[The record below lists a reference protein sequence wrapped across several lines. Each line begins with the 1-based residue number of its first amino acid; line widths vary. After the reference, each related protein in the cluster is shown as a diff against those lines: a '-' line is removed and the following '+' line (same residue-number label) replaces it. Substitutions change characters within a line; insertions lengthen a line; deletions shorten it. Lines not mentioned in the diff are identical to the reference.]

1 MNIFIKTKSYLK
13 RYGALNLLR
22 KVTEK
27 ASRGFDVSEEFS
39 CENLTDEELLK
50 QRNYKFLYSPVISI
64 VMPVYNPDDR
74 YFRQTLNSIKNQSY
88 ENWQLCIGD
97 AGNNKKN
104 KILEE
109 IFGNDDRVKYLDIP
123 VNYGISGNSNKALE
137 LATGEYI
144 GLMDHDDILT
154 SDALFMVVS
163 KINEGYDIVYTD
175 EDKTDENLNRYFS
188 VYRKPDFNLNLFL
201 SNNYMCHFTVISKK
215 IISEAGNFRSEYD
228 GAQDY
233 DLFLRCIEKT
243 DRIGHVN
250 KVLYHWRTVG
260 SSTSGNPFNKE
271 YAFDAGKRALQD
283 YILRNNIKGVKVAQ
297 MEDPGY
303 YRIRCGRKGN
313 LSLSMVVNGAIT
325 NEDSDYYLVL
335 DENMKIS
342 SSDIDKM
349 LKRAYFTGADIVV
362 PKIIRNGRYEYNG
375 RAYTGN
381 GYTPSLKGKRE
392 WYKGQSNLGIL
403 NMDVNIV
410 PVKGILIRKKL
421 YDKYINHKGRYIC
434 NLKGSFKGV
443 KMVYAPESVISK

>member
-1 MNIFIKTKSYLK
+1 MNIFTKTKSYLK
-13 RYGALNLLR
+13 RYGALNLIR
-22 KVTEK
+22 KVMEK
-27 ASRGFDVSEEFS
+27 ASRGFDISEEFV

-50 QRNYKFLYSPVISI
+50 QRNYKFSHSPVISI

-109 IFGNDDRVKYLDIP
+109 VFGNDDRVKYLDIP

-137 LATGEYI
+137 LATGGYI

-154 SDALFMVVS
+154 SDALFMIVS
-163 KINEGYDIVYTD
+163 KLNEGYDIVYTD

-260 SSTSGNPFNKE
+260 GSTSGNPFNKE

-303 YRIRCGRKGN
+303 YRIRCGRKGK
-313 LSLSMVVNGAIT
+313 LSLSMVVDGIIT
-325 NEDSDYYLVL
+325 NYCSDYYLL
-335 DENMKIS
+335 IDENMKIS

>member
-13 RYGALNLLR
+13 RYGALNLIR
-22 KVTEK
+22 KVMEK
-27 ASRGFDVSEEFS
+27 ASRGFDISEEFT

-50 QRNYKFLYSPVISI
+50 QRNYKFSHSPVISI

-109 IFGNDDRVKYLDIP
+109 VFGNDDRVKYLDIP

-137 LATGEYI
+137 LATGGYI

-154 SDALFMVVS
+154 SDALFMIVS
-163 KINEGYDIVYTD
+163 KLNEGYDIVYTD

-188 VYRKPDFNLNLFL
+188 VYRKPDFNLNLLL
-201 SNNYMCHFTVISKK
+201 SNNYMCLFTVISKK

-260 SSTSGNPFNKE
+260 ASTSGNPFNKE

-303 YRIRCGRKGN
+303 YRIRCGRKGK
-313 LSLSMVVNGAIT
+313 LSLSMVVDGTIT
-325 NEDSDYYLVL
+325 NDGSDYYLVL

-381 GYTPSLKGKRE
+381 DTHHPLKEKESGTRDS
-392 WYKGQSNLGIL
+392 QIL
-403 NMDVNIV
+403 AYLIWML
-410 PVKGILIRKKL
+410 ILFRRKVFL
-421 YDKYINHKGRYIC
+421 
-434 NLKGSFKGV
+434 
-443 KMVYAPESVISK
+443 

>member
-1 MNIFIKTKSYLK
+1 MNIFTKTKSYLK
-13 RYGALNLLR
+13 RYGALNLIR

-27 ASRGFDVSEEFS
+27 ASRGFDISEEFT

-50 QRNYKFLYSPVISI
+50 QRNYKFLHSPVISI
-64 VMPVYNPDDR
+64 VMPVYDPDDR

-109 IFGNDDRVKYLDIP
+109 VFGNDDRVKYLDIP

-137 LATGEYI
+137 LATGGYI

-154 SDALFMVVS
+154 SDALFMIVS
-163 KINEGYDIVYTD
+163 KLNKGYDIVYTD

-188 VYRKPDFNLNLFL
+188 AYRKPDFNLNLLL

-215 IISEAGNFRSEYD
+215 IIEEAGNFRSEYD

-243 DRIGHVN
+243 DKIGHVN

-260 SSTSGNPFNKE
+260 GSTSGNPFNKE

-283 YILRNNIKGVKVAQ
+283 YILRNDIKGVKVAQ

-303 YRIRCGRKGN
+303 YRIRCGRKGK
-313 LSLSMVVNGAIT
+313 LSLCMVVDGVIT
-325 NEDSDYYLVL
+325 NETCDYYLVL
-335 DENMKIS
+335 DGKMKIS

-362 PKIIRNGRYEYNG
+362 PKIVRNGRYEYNG

-392 WYKGQSNLGIL
+392 WYKGQSNLGVL

>member
-13 RYGALNLLR
+13 RYGVLNLLR
-22 KVTEK
+22 KITEK
-27 ASRGFDVSEEFS
+27 ASRGLDISEEFA

-303 YRIRCGRKGN
+303 YRIRCGRKGK

-362 PKIIRNGRYEYNG
+362 PKIIKNGRYEYNG

>member
-13 RYGALNLLR
+13 RYGALNLIR

-27 ASRGFDVSEEFS
+27 ASRGFDISEEFA

-50 QRNYKFLYSPVISI
+50 QRNYKFLHNPVISI

-74 YFRQTLNSIKNQSY
+74 YFKQTLNSIKNQTY

-137 LATGEYI
+137 LATGGYI

-154 SDALFMVVS
+154 SDALFMIVS
-163 KINEGYDIVYTD
+163 KLNEGYDIVYTD
-175 EDKTDENLNRYFS
+175 EDKTDENLSRYFS
-188 VYRKPDFNLNLFL
+188 AYRKPDFNLNLFL

-215 IISEAGNFRSEYD
+215 IIEEAGNFRSEYD

-260 SSTSGNPFNKE
+260 GSTSGNPFNKE

-303 YRIRCGRKGN
+303 YRIRCGRKGK
-313 LSLSMVVNGAIT
+313 LSLSMVVDGAIT
-325 NEDSDYYLVL
+325 NEGSDYYLVL

-342 SSDIDKM
+342 SSDVDKM

-381 GYTPSLKGKRE
+381 GYTPSLKGKRA

-421 YDKYINHKGRYIC
+421 YDKYMNYKGRYIC

>member
-13 RYGALNLLR
+13 RYGVLNLIR

-27 ASRGFDVSEEFS
+27 ASRGFDISEEFV

-50 QRNYKFLYSPVISI
+50 QRNYKFLHSPVISI

-109 IFGNDDRVKYLDIP
+109 VFGNDDRVKYLDIP

-154 SDALFMVVS
+154 SDALFMIVS
-163 KINEGYDIVYTD
+163 KLNEGYDIVYTD

-243 DRIGHVN
+243 DRIGHIN

-303 YRIRCGRKGN
+303 YRIRCGRKGK
-313 LSLSMVVNGAIT
+313 LSLSMVVDGTIT
-325 NEDSDYYLVL
+325 NDDSDYYLVL

-410 PVKGILIRKKL
+410 PAKGILIRKKL

>member
-1 MNIFIKTKSYLK
+1 MNIFTKTKSYLK
-13 RYGALNLLR
+13 RYGALNLIR
-22 KVTEK
+22 KVMEK
-27 ASRGFDVSEEFS
+27 ASRGFDISEEFT

-50 QRNYKFLYSPVISI
+50 QRNYKFSHSPVISI

-109 IFGNDDRVKYLDIP
+109 VFGNDDRVKYLDIP

-137 LATGEYI
+137 LATGGYI

-154 SDALFMVVS
+154 SDALFMIVS
-163 KINEGYDIVYTD
+163 KLNEGYDIVYTD

-260 SSTSGNPFNKE
+260 ASTSGNPFNKE

-303 YRIRCGRKGN
+303 YRIRCGRKEK
-313 LSLSMVVNGAIT
+313 LSLSMVVDGTIT
-325 NEDSDYYLVL
+325 NDGSDYYLVL

-410 PVKGILIRKKL
+410 PAKGILIRKNCT
-421 YDKYINHKGRYIC
+421 INTLIIRADISVT
-434 NLKGSFKGV
+434 LKAVLKV
-443 KMVYAPESVISK
+443 

>member
-1 MNIFIKTKSYLK
+1 MNIFTKTKSYLK
-13 RYGALNLLR
+13 RYGALNLIR
-22 KVTEK
+22 KVMEK
-27 ASRGFDVSEEFS
+27 ASRGFDISEEFT

-50 QRNYKFLYSPVISI
+50 QRNYKFSHSPVISI

-109 IFGNDDRVKYLDIP
+109 VFGNDDRVKYLDIP

-154 SDALFMVVS
+154 SDALFMIVS
-163 KINEGYDIVYTD
+163 KLNEGYDIVYTD

-260 SSTSGNPFNKE
+260 GSTSGNPFNKE

-303 YRIRCGRKGN
+303 YRIRCGRKGK
-313 LSLSMVVNGAIT
+313 LSLSMVVDGTIT
-325 NEDSDYYLVL
+325 NDGSDYYLVL

-410 PVKGILIRKKL
+410 PAKGILIRKNCT
-421 YDKYINHKGRYIC
+421 INTLIIRADISVT
-434 NLKGSFKGV
+434 LKAVLK
-443 KMVYAPESVISK
+443 A

>member
-1 MNIFIKTKSYLK
+1 MNIFTKTKSYLK
-13 RYGALNLLR
+13 RYGALNLIR
-22 KVTEK
+22 KVMEK
-27 ASRGFDVSEEFS
+27 ASRGFDISEEFT

-50 QRNYKFLYSPVISI
+50 QRNYKFSHSPVISI

-109 IFGNDDRVKYLDIP
+109 VFGNDDRVKYLDIP

-137 LATGEYI
+137 LATGGYI

-154 SDALFMVVS
+154 SDALFMIVS
-163 KINEGYDIVYTD
+163 KLNEGYDIVYTD

-260 SSTSGNPFNKE
+260 ASTSGNPFNKE

-303 YRIRCGRKGN
+303 YRIRCGK
-313 LSLSMVVNGAIT
+313 LSLSMVVDGTIT
-325 NEDSDYYLVL
+325 NDGSDYYLVL

-362 PKIIRNGRYEYNG
+362 PKIIKNGRYEYNG

-410 PVKGILIRKKL
+410 PAKGILIRKKL

>member
-1 MNIFIKTKSYLK
+1 MNIFTKTKSYLK
-13 RYGALNLLR
+13 RYGALNLIR

-27 ASRGFDVSEEFS
+27 ASRGFDISEEFA

-50 QRNYKFLYSPVISI
+50 QRNYKFLHSPVISI

-109 IFGNDDRVKYLDIP
+109 VFGNDDRVKYLDIP

-154 SDALFMVVS
+154 SDALFMIVS
-163 KINEGYDIVYTD
+163 KLNKGYDIVYTD

-188 VYRKPDFNLNLFL
+188 AYRKPDFNLNLLL

-215 IISEAGNFRSEYD
+215 IIEEAGNFRSEYD

-243 DRIGHVN
+243 DKIGHVN

-260 SSTSGNPFNKE
+260 GSTSGNPFNKE

-283 YILRNNIKGVKVAQ
+283 YILRNDIKGVKVAQ

-303 YRIRCGRKGN
+303 YRIRCGRKGK
-313 LSLSMVVNGAIT
+313 LSLCMVVDGVIT
-325 NEDSDYYLVL
+325 NETCDYYLVL
-335 DENMKIS
+335 DGKMKIS

-362 PKIIRNGRYEYNG
+362 PKIVRNGRYEYNG

-392 WYKGQSNLGIL
+392 WYKGQSNLGVL

>member
-13 RYGALNLLR
+13 RYGALNLIR

-27 ASRGFDVSEEFS
+27 ASRGFDISEEFA

-50 QRNYKFLYSPVISI
+50 QRNYKFLNSPVISI

-154 SDALFMVVS
+154 SDALFMIVS
-163 KINEGYDIVYTD
+163 KLNEGYDIVYTD

-188 VYRKPDFNLNLFL
+188 AYRKPDFNLNLFL

-215 IISEAGNFRSEYD
+215 IIEEAGNFRSEYD

-260 SSTSGNPFNKE
+260 GSTSGNPFNKE

-303 YRIRCGRKGN
+303 YRIRCGRKGK
-313 LSLSMVVNGAIT
+313 LSLSMVVDGAIT
-325 NEDSDYYLVL
+325 NEGSDYYLVL

-342 SSDIDKM
+342 SSDVDKM

-381 GYTPSLKGKRE
+381 GYTPSLKGKRA

-421 YDKYINHKGRYIC
+421 YDKYMNYKGRYIC

-443 KMVYAPESVISK
+443 KMVYAPESIISK

>member
-13 RYGALNLLR
+13 RYGALNLIR

-27 ASRGFDVSEEFS
+27 ASRGFDISEEFA

-50 QRNYKFLYSPVISI
+50 QRNYKFLHNPVISI

-74 YFRQTLNSIKNQSY
+74 YFKQTLNSIKNQSY

-154 SDALFMVVS
+154 SDALFMIVS
-163 KINEGYDIVYTD
+163 KLNEGYDIVYTD

-188 VYRKPDFNLNLFL
+188 AYRKPDFNLNLFL

-215 IISEAGNFRSEYD
+215 IIEEAGNFRSEYD

-260 SSTSGNPFNKE
+260 GSTSGNPFNKE

-303 YRIRCGRKGN
+303 YRIRCGRKGK
-313 LSLSMVVNGAIT
+313 LSLSMVVDGAIT
-325 NEDSDYYLVL
+325 NEGSDYYLVL

-381 GYTPSLKGKRE
+381 GYTPSLKGKRA

-421 YDKYINHKGRYIC
+421 YDKYMNYKGRYIC

>member
-1 MNIFIKTKSYLK
+1 MNIFTKTKSYLK
-13 RYGALNLLR
+13 RYGALNLIR

-27 ASRGFDVSEEFS
+27 ASRGFDISEEFA

-50 QRNYKFLYSPVISI
+50 QRNYKFLHSPVISI

-137 LATGEYI
+137 LATGGYI

-154 SDALFMVVS
+154 SDALFMIVS
-163 KINEGYDIVYTD
+163 KLNEGYDIVYTD
-175 EDKTDENLNRYFS
+175 EDKTDEKLSRYFS
-188 VYRKPDFNLNLFL
+188 AYRKPDFNFNLFL

-260 SSTSGNPFNKE
+260 GSTSGNPFNKE

-362 PKIIRNGRYEYNG
+362 PKIIKNGRYEYNG

>member
-13 RYGALNLLR
+13 RYGALNLIR
-22 KVTEK
+22 KVMEK
-27 ASRGFDVSEEFS
+27 ASRGFDISEEFT

-50 QRNYKFLYSPVISI
+50 QRNYKFLHSPVISI
-64 VMPVYNPDDR
+64 VMPVYDPDDR

-109 IFGNDDRVKYLDIP
+109 VFGNDDRVKYLDIP

-154 SDALFMVVS
+154 SDALFMIVS
-163 KINEGYDIVYTD
+163 KLNEGYDIVYTD

-260 SSTSGNPFNKE
+260 GSTSGNPFNKE

-303 YRIRCGRKGN
+303 YRIRCGRKGK
-313 LSLSMVVNGAIT
+313 LSLSMVVDGTIT
-325 NEDSDYYLVL
+325 NDGSDYYLVL

-349 LKRAYFTGADIVV
+349 LKRAYFTGAVILVSSV
-362 PKIIRNGRYEYNG
+362 SYYLRNNYIG

-410 PVKGILIRKKL
+410 PAKGILIRKKL

>member
-13 RYGALNLLR
+13 RYGALNLIR
-22 KVTEK
+22 KVMEK
-27 ASRGFDVSEEFS
+27 ASRGFDISEEFV

-109 IFGNDDRVKYLDIP
+109 VFGNDDRVKYLDIP

-154 SDALFMVVS
+154 SDALFMIVS
-163 KINEGYDIVYTD
+163 KLNEGYDIVYTD

-260 SSTSGNPFNKE
+260 GSTSGNPFNKE

-303 YRIRCGRKGN
+303 YRIRCGRKGK
-313 LSLSMVVNGAIT
+313 LSLSMVVDGTIT
-325 NEDSDYYLVL
+325 NDGSDYYLVL

-381 GYTPSLKGKRE
+381 GYTPSLKEKE
-392 WYKGQSNLGIL
+392 SGIR
-403 NMDVNIV
+403 DSQ
-410 PVKGILIRKKL
+410 ILAYLIWMLILFQRKVFL
-421 YDKYINHKGRYIC
+421 
-434 NLKGSFKGV
+434 
-443 KMVYAPESVISK
+443 

>member
-1 MNIFIKTKSYLK
+1 MNFFIKTKSYLK
-13 RYGALNLLR
+13 RYGALNLIR
-22 KVTEK
+22 KVMEK
-27 ASRGFDVSEEFS
+27 ASRGFDVSDEFA

-50 QRNYKFLYSPVISI
+50 QRNYKFLHSPVISI

-109 IFGNDDRVKYLDIP
+109 VFGNDDRVKYLDIP

-137 LATGEYI
+137 LATGGYI

-154 SDALFMVVS
+154 SDALFMIVS
-163 KINEGYDIVYTD
+163 KLNEGYDIVYTD

-250 KVLYHWRTVG
+250 KVLYHWRTVD

-303 YRIRCGRKGN
+303 YRIRCGRKGK

-362 PKIIRNGRYEYNG
+362 PKITKNGRYEYNG

-410 PVKGILIRKKL
+410 PAKGILIRKKL

>member
-13 RYGALNLLR
+13 RYGALKLIR

-27 ASRGFDVSEEFS
+27 ASRSFDISEDFS
-39 CENLTDEELLK
+39 CENLTDEELLR
-50 QRNYKFLYSPVISI
+50 QRNYNFLYNPVISI

-74 YFRQTLNSIKNQSY
+74 YFKQTLNSIKNQSY

-97 AGNNKKN
+97 AGDNKK
-104 KILEE
+104 KKVLDE
-109 IFGNDDRVKYLDIP
+109 IFGADERVKYLDIP

-154 SDALFMVVS
+154 SDALFMIVS
-163 KINEGYDIVYTD
+163 KLNEGYDIVYTD
-175 EDKTDENLNRYFS
+175 EDKTDENLSRYFS
-188 VYRKPDFNLNLFL
+188 AYRKPDFNLNLFL

-215 IISEAGNFRSEYD
+215 IIEEAGNFRSEYD

-243 DRIGHVN
+243 DKIGHVN

-260 SSTSGNPFNKE
+260 GSTSGNPFNKE

-303 YRIRCGRKGN
+303 YRIRCGRKGK
-313 LSLSMVVNGAIT
+313 LSLCMVVDGVIT
-325 NEDSDYYLVL
+325 NEACDYYLVL
-335 DENMKIS
+335 DGNMKIS

-362 PKIIRNGRYEYNG
+362 PKIVRNGRYEYNG

-392 WYKGQSNLGIL
+392 WYKGQSNLGVL

-410 PVKGILIRKKL
+410 PVKGILISKKL
-421 YDKYINHKGRYIC
+421 YDKYMNYKGRYIC
-434 NLKGSFKGV
+434 NLKGSFKGI

>member
-13 RYGALNLLR
+13 RYGALNLIR
-22 KVTEK
+22 KVMEK
-27 ASRGFDVSEEFS
+27 ASRGFDVSEEFA

-50 QRNYKFLYSPVISI
+50 QRNYKFLHSPVISI

-74 YFRQTLNSIKNQSY
+74 YFKQTLNSIKNQTY

-154 SDALFMVVS
+154 SDALFMIVS
-163 KINEGYDIVYTD
+163 KLNEGYDIVYTD

-188 VYRKPDFNLNLFL
+188 AYRKPDFNLNLFL

-215 IISEAGNFRSEYD
+215 IIEEAGNFRSEYD

-260 SSTSGNPFNKE
+260 GSTSGNPFNKE

-303 YRIRCGRKGN
+303 YRIRCGRKGK
-313 LSLSMVVNGAIT
+313 LSLSMVVDGAIT
-325 NEDSDYYLVL
+325 NEGSDYYLVL

-381 GYTPSLKGKRE
+381 GYTPSLKGKRA

-421 YDKYINHKGRYIC
+421 YDKYMNYKGRYIC

>member
-13 RYGALNLLR
+13 RYGALNLIR

-27 ASRGFDVSEEFS
+27 ASRGFDISEEFA

-50 QRNYKFLYSPVISI
+50 QRNYKFLHNPVISI

-74 YFRQTLNSIKNQSY
+74 YFKQTLNSIKNQTY

-154 SDALFMVVS
+154 SDALFMIVS
-163 KINEGYDIVYTD
+163 KLNEGYDIVYTD

-188 VYRKPDFNLNLFL
+188 AYRKPDFNLNLFL

-215 IISEAGNFRSEYD
+215 IIEEAGNFRSEYD

-260 SSTSGNPFNKE
+260 GSTSGNPFNKE

-303 YRIRCGRKGN
+303 YRIRCGRKGK
-313 LSLSMVVNGAIT
+313 LSLSMVVDGAIT
-325 NEDSDYYLVL
+325 NEGSDYYLVL
-335 DENMKIS
+335 DKNMKIS

-381 GYTPSLKGKRE
+381 GYTPSLKGKRA

-421 YDKYINHKGRYIC
+421 YDKYMNYKGRYIC
-434 NLKGSFKGV
+434 NLKGRFKGV

>member
-13 RYGALNLLR
+13 RYGVLNLIR
-22 KVTEK
+22 KVMEK
-27 ASRGFDVSEEFS
+27 ASRGFDISEEFV

-50 QRNYKFLYSPVISI
+50 QRNYKFLHSPVISI

-109 IFGNDDRVKYLDIP
+109 VFGNDDRVKYLDIP

-137 LATGEYI
+137 LATGGYI

-154 SDALFMVVS
+154 SDALFMIVS
-163 KINEGYDIVYTD
+163 KLNEGYDIVYTD

-303 YRIRCGRKGN
+303 YRIRCGRKGK

-362 PKIIRNGRYEYNG
+362 PKIIKNGRYEYNG

>member
-13 RYGALNLLR
+13 RYGALNLIR

-27 ASRGFDVSEEFS
+27 ASRGFDISEEFA

-50 QRNYKFLYSPVISI
+50 QRNYKFLHNPVISI

-74 YFRQTLNSIKNQSY
+74 YFKQTLNSIKNQTY

-137 LATGEYI
+137 LVTGEYI

-154 SDALFMVVS
+154 SDALFMIVS
-163 KINEGYDIVYTD
+163 KLNEGYDIVYTD

-188 VYRKPDFNLNLFL
+188 AYRKPDFNLNLFL

-215 IISEAGNFRSEYD
+215 IIEEAGNFRSEYD

-260 SSTSGNPFNKE
+260 GSTSGNPFNKE

-303 YRIRCGRKGN
+303 YRIRCGRKGK
-313 LSLSMVVNGAIT
+313 LSLSMVVDGAIT
-325 NEDSDYYLVL
+325 NEGSDYYLVL

-381 GYTPSLKGKRE
+381 GYTPSLKGKRA

-421 YDKYINHKGRYIC
+421 YDKYMNYKGRYIC

>member
-13 RYGALNLLR
+13 RYGALNLIR

-27 ASRGFDVSEEFS
+27 ASRGFDISEEFA

-50 QRNYKFLYSPVISI
+50 QRNYKFLHNPVISI

-74 YFRQTLNSIKNQSY
+74 YFKQTLNSIKNQTY

-109 IFGNDDRVKYLDIP
+109 IFGNDNRVKYLDIP

-154 SDALFMVVS
+154 SDALFMIVS
-163 KINEGYDIVYTD
+163 KLNEGYDIVYTD

-188 VYRKPDFNLNLFL
+188 AYRKPDFNLNLFL

-215 IISEAGNFRSEYD
+215 IIEEAGNFRSEYD

-260 SSTSGNPFNKE
+260 GSTSGNPFNKE
-271 YAFDAGKRALQD
+271 YAFDAGKRTLQD

-303 YRIRCGRKGN
+303 YRIRCGRKGK
-313 LSLSMVVNGAIT
+313 LSLSMVVDGAIT

-381 GYTPSLKGKRE
+381 GYTPSLKGKRA

-421 YDKYINHKGRYIC
+421 YDKYMNYKGRYIC

>member
-13 RYGALNLLR
+13 RYGALNLIR

-27 ASRGFDVSEEFS
+27 ASRGFDISEEFA

-50 QRNYKFLYSPVISI
+50 QRNYKFLHSPVISI

-74 YFRQTLNSIKNQSY
+74 YFRQTLNSIKNQTY

-154 SDALFMVVS
+154 SDALFMIVS
-163 KINEGYDIVYTD
+163 KLNEGYDIVYTD

-188 VYRKPDFNLNLFL
+188 AYRKPDFNLNLFL

-215 IISEAGNFRSEYD
+215 IIEEAGNFRSEYD

-260 SSTSGNPFNKE
+260 GSTSGNPFNKE

-283 YILRNNIKGVKVAQ
+283 YILRNNIKGIKVAQ

-303 YRIRCGRKGN
+303 YRIRCGRKGK
-313 LSLSMVVNGAIT
+313 LSLSMVVDGAIT
-325 NEDSDYYLVL
+325 NEGSDYYLVL
-335 DENMKIS
+335 DKNMKIS

-381 GYTPSLKGKRE
+381 GYTPSLKGKRA

-421 YDKYINHKGRYIC
+421 YDKYMNYKGRYIC
-434 NLKGSFKGV
+434 NLKGGFKGV

>member
-13 RYGALNLLR
+13 RYGALKLIR

-27 ASRGFDVSEEFS
+27 ASRSFDISEDFS
-39 CENLTDEELLK
+39 CENLTDEELLR
-50 QRNYKFLYSPVISI
+50 QRNYKFLYSPIISI

-74 YFRQTLNSIKNQSY
+74 YFKQTLNSIKNQSY

-97 AGNNKKN
+97 AGDNKKK
-104 KILEE
+104 KILDE
-109 IFGNDDRVKYLDIP
+109 IFGTDERVKYLDIP

-154 SDALFMVVS
+154 SDALFMIVS
-163 KINEGYDIVYTD
+163 KLNEGYDIVYTD
-175 EDKTDENLNRYFS
+175 EDKTDENLSRYFS
-188 VYRKPDFNLNLFL
+188 AYRKPDFNLNLFL

-215 IISEAGNFRSEYD
+215 IIEEAGNFRSEYD

-243 DRIGHVN
+243 DKIGHVN

-260 SSTSGNPFNKE
+260 GSTSGNPFNKE

-303 YRIRCGRKGN
+303 YRIRCGRKGK
-313 LSLSMVVNGAIT
+313 LSLCMVVDGVIT
-325 NEDSDYYLVL
+325 NEACDYYLVL
-335 DENMKIS
+335 DGNMKIS

-392 WYKGQSNLGIL
+392 WYKGQSNLGVL

-410 PVKGILIRKKL
+410 PVKGILISKKL
-421 YDKYINHKGRYIC
+421 YDKYMNYKGRYIC
-434 NLKGSFKGV
+434 NLKGSFKGI

>member
-13 RYGALNLLR
+13 RYGALNLIR
-22 KVTEK
+22 KVMEK
-27 ASRGFDVSEEFS
+27 ASRGFDISEEFT

-50 QRNYKFLYSPVISI
+50 QRNYKFLHSPVISI

-109 IFGNDDRVKYLDIP
+109 VFGNDDRVKYLDIP

-137 LATGEYI
+137 LATGGYI

-154 SDALFMVVS
+154 SDALFMIVS
-163 KINEGYDIVYTD
+163 KLNEGYDIVYTD

-201 SNNYMCHFTVISKK
+201 SNNYMCHFLAVRKSLVDTVGGLNEK
-215 IISEAGNFRSEYD
+215 FD

-260 SSTSGNPFNKE
+260 GSTSGNPFNKE

-303 YRIRCGRKGN
+303 YRIRCGRKGK
-313 LSLSMVVNGAIT
+313 LSLSMVVDGTIT
-325 NEDSDYYLVL
+325 NDGSDYYLVL

-410 PVKGILIRKKL
+410 PAKGILIRKKL

>member
-13 RYGALNLLR
+13 RYGALNLIR

-27 ASRGFDVSEEFS
+27 ASRGFDISEEFA

-50 QRNYKFLYSPVISI
+50 QRNYKFLHNPVISI

-74 YFRQTLNSIKNQSY
+74 YFKQTLNSIKNQTY

-154 SDALFMVVS
+154 SDALFMIVS
-163 KINEGYDIVYTD
+163 KLNEGYDIVYTD

-188 VYRKPDFNLNLFL
+188 AYRKPDFNLNLFL

-215 IISEAGNFRSEYD
+215 IIEEAGNFRSEYD

-260 SSTSGNPFNKE
+260 GSTSGNPFNKE

-303 YRIRCGRKGN
+303 YRIRCGRKGK
-313 LSLSMVVNGAIT
+313 LSLSMVVDGAIT
-325 NEDSDYYLVL
+325 NEGSDYYLVL

-342 SSDIDKM
+342 SSDVDKM

-381 GYTPSLKGKRE
+381 GYTPSLKGKRA

-421 YDKYINHKGRYIC
+421 YDKYMNYKGRYIC

>member
-13 RYGALNLLR
+13 RYGALNLIR

-27 ASRGFDVSEEFS
+27 ASRGFDISEEFA

-50 QRNYKFLYSPVISI
+50 QRNYKFLHSPVISI

-104 KILEE
+104 KILKE

-154 SDALFMVVS
+154 SDALFMIVS
-163 KINEGYDIVYTD
+163 KLNEGYDIVYTD

-188 VYRKPDFNLNLFL
+188 AYRKPDFNLNLFL

-215 IISEAGNFRSEYD
+215 IIEEAGNFRSEYD

-260 SSTSGNPFNKE
+260 GSTSGNPFNKE

-303 YRIRCGRKGN
+303 YRIRCGRKGK
-313 LSLSMVVNGAIT
+313 LSLSMVVDGAIT
-325 NEDSDYYLVL
+325 NEGSDYYLVL

-342 SSDIDKM
+342 SSDVDKM

-381 GYTPSLKGKRE
+381 GYTPSLKGKRA

-421 YDKYINHKGRYIC
+421 YDKYMNYKGRYIC

>member
-13 RYGALNLLR
+13 RYGALKLIR

-27 ASRGFDVSEEFS
+27 ASRCFDISEEFS
-39 CENLTDEELLK
+39 CENLTDEELLR

-74 YFRQTLNSIKNQSY
+74 YFKQTLNSIRNQSY

-97 AGNNKKN
+97 AGDNKK
-104 KILEE
+104 KEILDE
-109 IFGNDDRVKYLDIP
+109 IFGEDERVKYLDIP

-154 SDALFMVVS
+154 SDALFMIVS
-163 KINEGYDIVYTD
+163 KLNEGYDIVYTD
-175 EDKTDENLNRYFS
+175 EDKTDENLSRYFS
-188 VYRKPDFNLNLFL
+188 AYRKPDFNLNLFL
-201 SNNYMCHFTVISKK
+201 SNNYMCHFTVISRK
-215 IISEAGNFRSEYD
+215 IIEEAGNFRSEYD

-243 DRIGHVN
+243 DKIGHVN

-260 SSTSGNPFNKE
+260 GSTSGNPFNKE

-283 YILRNNIKGVKVAQ
+283 YILRNDIKGVKVAQ

-303 YRIRCGRKGN
+303 YRIRCGRKGK
-313 LSLSMVVNGAIT
+313 LSLCMVVDGVIT
-325 NEDSDYYLVL
+325 NEACDYYLVL
-335 DENMKIS
+335 DGNMKIS

-362 PKIIRNGRYEYNG
+362 PKIVRNGRYEYNG

-392 WYKGQSNLGIL
+392 WYKGQSNLGVL

-410 PVKGILIRKKL
+410 PVKGILIRKKM
-421 YDKYINHKGRYIC
+421 YDKYMNYKGRYIC
-434 NLKGSFKGV
+434 NLKGSFKGI

>member
-13 RYGALNLLR
+13 RYGALNLIR

-27 ASRGFDVSEEFS
+27 ASRGFDISEEFA

-50 QRNYKFLYSPVISI
+50 QRNYKFLHSPVISI

-97 AGNNKKN
+97 AGINKKN

-154 SDALFMVVS
+154 SDALFMIVS
-163 KINEGYDIVYTD
+163 KLNEGYDIVYTD

-188 VYRKPDFNLNLFL
+188 AYRKPDFNLNLFL

-215 IISEAGNFRSEYD
+215 IIEEAGNFRSEYD

-260 SSTSGNPFNKE
+260 GSTSGNPFNKE

-303 YRIRCGRKGN
+303 YRIRCGRKGK
-313 LSLSMVVNGAIT
+313 LSLSMVVDGAIT
-325 NEDSDYYLVL
+325 NEGSDYYLVL

-381 GYTPSLKGKRE
+381 GYTPSLKGKRA

-421 YDKYINHKGRYIC
+421 YDKYMNYKGRYIC

>member
-13 RYGALNLLR
+13 RYGVLNLLR
-22 KVTEK
+22 KITEK
-27 ASRGFDVSEEFS
+27 ASRGFDISEEFA

-50 QRNYKFLYSPVISI
+50 QRNYKFLYSHVISI

-109 IFGNDDRVKYLDIP
+109 VFGNDDRVKYLDIP

-303 YRIRCGRKGN
+303 YRIRCGRKGK

-362 PKIIRNGRYEYNG
+362 PKIIKNGRYEYNG

-410 PVKGILIRKKL
+410 PAKGILIRKKL

>member
-13 RYGALNLLR
+13 RYGALNLIR

-27 ASRGFDVSEEFS
+27 ASRGFDISEEFA

-50 QRNYKFLYSPVISI
+50 QRNYKFLNSPVISI

-154 SDALFMVVS
+154 SDALFMIVS
-163 KINEGYDIVYTD
+163 KLNEGYDIVYTD

-188 VYRKPDFNLNLFL
+188 AYRKPDFNLNLFL

-215 IISEAGNFRSEYD
+215 IIEEAGNFRSEYD

-260 SSTSGNPFNKE
+260 GSTSGNPFNKE

-303 YRIRCGRKGN
+303 YRIRCGRKGK
-313 LSLSMVVNGAIT
+313 LSLSMVVDGAIT
-325 NEDSDYYLVL
+325 NEGSDYYLVL

-342 SSDIDKM
+342 SSDVDKM

-381 GYTPSLKGKRE
+381 GYTPSLKGKRA
-392 WYKGQSNLGIL
+392 WYKGQSNLGML

-421 YDKYINHKGRYIC
+421 YDKYMNYKGRYIC

>member
-13 RYGALNLLR
+13 RYGALNLIR

-27 ASRGFDVSEEFS
+27 ASRGFDISEEFA

-50 QRNYKFLYSPVISI
+50 QRNYKFLHNPVISI

-74 YFRQTLNSIKNQSY
+74 YFKQTLNSIKNQTY

-154 SDALFMVVS
+154 SDALFMIVS
-163 KINEGYDIVYTD
+163 KLNEGYDIVYTD

-188 VYRKPDFNLNLFL
+188 AYRKPDFNLNLFL

-215 IISEAGNFRSEYD
+215 IIEEAGNFRSEYD

-260 SSTSGNPFNKE
+260 GSTSGNPFNKE

-303 YRIRCGRKGN
+303 YRIRCGRKGK
-313 LSLSMVVNGAIT
+313 LSLSMVVDGAIT
-325 NEDSDYYLVL
+325 NEGSDYYLVL

-349 LKRAYFTGADIVV
+349 LKRAYFTDADIVV

-381 GYTPSLKGKRE
+381 GYTPSLKGKRA

-421 YDKYINHKGRYIC
+421 YDKYMNYKGRYIC

>member
-1 MNIFIKTKSYLK
+1 MNIFTKTKSYLK
-13 RYGALNLLR
+13 RYGVLNLIR

-27 ASRGFDVSEEFS
+27 ASRGFDISEEFA

-88 ENWQLCIGD
+88 KNWQLCIGD

-303 YRIRCGRKGN
+303 YRIGCGRKGK
-313 LSLSMVVNGAIT
+313 LSLSMVVDGTIT
-325 NEDSDYYLVL
+325 NDDSDYYLVL

>member
-13 RYGALNLLR
+13 RYGALNLIR
-22 KVTEK
+22 KVMEK
-27 ASRGFDVSEEFS
+27 ASRGFDISEEFV

-74 YFRQTLNSIKNQSY
+74 QTLNSIKNQSY

-97 AGNNKKN
+97 AGKNKKN

-109 IFGNDDRVKYLDIP
+109 VFGNDDRVKYLDIP

-154 SDALFMVVS
+154 SDALFMIVS
-163 KINEGYDIVYTD
+163 KLNEGYDIVYTD

-260 SSTSGNPFNKE
+260 GSTSGNPFNKE

-303 YRIRCGRKGN
+303 YRIRCGRKGK
-313 LSLSMVVNGAIT
+313 LSLSMVVDGTIT
-325 NEDSDYYLVL
+325 NDGSDYYLVL

-410 PVKGILIRKKL
+410 PAKGILIRKKL